1 VFGRHFHDQNNNSST
16 QPMRYDKLVQDQK
29 LTNVKREFINS
40 FNGMAGK
47 NVKGINYMIENS
59 EKDSGAK
66 LETINTGIKDY
77 NAHLREMLDSIHAR
91 ADEAYLPAMR

>member
-16 QPMRYDKLVQDQK
+16 QPMRHDKMVQDQR
-29 LTNVKREFINS
+29 LTKVKREFIGS

-47 NVKGINYMIENS
+47 NVKGIDYMIENL

-77 NAHLREMLDSIHAR
+77 NAYLRDLLDSLHAR

>member
-1 VFGRHFHDQNNNSST
+1 MFGRHFHDQNNNNST
-16 QPMRYDKLVQDQK
+16 QPMRHDKLVKDQR
-29 LTNVKREFINS
+29 LTKVKREFIGS
-40 FNGMAGK
+40 FNEMAGK
-47 NVKGINYMIENS
+47 NVKGIDYMIENL

-77 NAHLREMLDSIHAR
+77 NAYLRDLLDSLHAR